1 MKKAICISI
10 LLLLSI
16 AILRAM
22 PTVAT
27 VGVENLRFRTI
38 YDENITLSD
47 VSTLYQDSKGYIWI
61 VSYSSLVRFDGYRMK
76 SYPLD
81 HDGGKADGYLRK
93 IIEEKSGT
101 MILGTERGLMR
112 LDPATGVVSGIDD
125 SLIGH
130 INVADMERD
139 SLGRVWIGGDK
150 GVYRKDADSDT
161 FTRMDFRTGEGGK
174 YVTDVIDLLID
185 HYGFLWITTWSSGL
199 FRYDM
204 NSGRLY
210 SYSGGDLAS
219 AYVLASDGKDNLWIG
234 TWGRGLLHTRITG
247 EYNPELEYRRYR
259 HNPERVGSLLD
270 DVIYA
275 ITPDP
280 QHNLWVGNRSGLSIL
295 PCSSSIADE
304 NVSTGSPDDGEKYD
318 KELFLNFSPNNVPG
332 NLPFNEVN
340 CVLRTADNSMWV
352 SMFGGSVC
360 KAENAIP
367 ENEDNSLWNLS
378 EIRKEY
384 STSSIRSLLLASS
397 TLWTGVSG
405 HGMVCIN
412 TQDGRFRNYQDIS
425 GFEGLQ
431 YTNNFEAM
439 IQLRGGEEIAFGS
452 YDKGLWLYTPSTGD
466 IRVVSSITCP
476 ELGNDCITAL
486 SEDLDGNVW
495 IGTREGVYMMDGGS
509 SRVKSLSDLTGGIH
523 GLERKIS
530 SLSVSPDGKIW
541 VATAYDGLFCCTS
554 KGSLKLYPSSCCN
567 GTGSFNCILADSHGR
582 VWAGSTWNGLY
593 SLNSDG
599 ESFRKEETF
608 VILDGQGITNIVE
621 DPHGRIW
628 VTTANALLSFVCDA
642 DGNFSSISYNSISP
656 DGALDF
662 FNHNA
667 CQYIPEIDSMA
678 FGSFQ
683 GIRFFSCTPV
693 PVGIAEKSSI
703 EITGISEDGRNVP
716 LSDEV
721 TLSRGVSELEISF
734 SLFDYINPS
743 GDIYRYRMYPL
754 GEESSGEWRIVNG
767 GGSKA
772 VFKGVK
778 PGHYVFEVYGTRS
791 GEALEG
797 TSRRLTVNIPGNPWL
812 SWWAFLMYSVIIATG
827 IVAGFLVVRS
837 RYRFRRQIEM
847 EKLQKQKSEEVNQAK
862 LQFFT
867 NVSHEFLTPLSII
880 LASVESIKPRD
891 ENERK
896 LYNIMSV
903 NSVRLMRL
911 VQQVLEFR
919 KSESG
924 NLRLKVSWG
933 NLTRFIR
940 HCVEAFTP
948 LVRKRNL
955 QISFRCSSK
964 DIFGWYD
971 IDKIDKIAYNL
982 ISNAV
987 KYTPENGKITV
998 ELDSIEDGRWVEII
1012 CSNEGKLMS
1021 RSTIAGLFRR
1031 FYEGD
1036 YRQFKTIG
1044 TGIGLSLVKSLVTL
1058 HKGSISVES
1067 NETVHNRFIVLLPM
1081 EKDAYSAEEIDE
1093 TVGEERNMP
1102 LALTLNETVVKSEK
1116 VVLFVDDS
1124 EDLTELFDGIM
1135 SRRFDVRTCNSA
1147 SEALEIL
1154 GKEHVDA
1161 VVSDVAMPVM
1171 DGLELCSRIKQDKTL
1186 RHIPVILLTAKT
1198 GDNYSIEGYQSGA
1211 DGYLTKPCN
1220 YSVLSA
1226 LIHNLLEKQVRSDV
1240 ISEDKMFFELK
1251 DVEYTSSDKVFLQ
1264 KALDLV
1270 NEHISDSEFDLPQF
1284 AESMA
1289 TSRTV
1294 LTEKFKELAGTSP
1307 MLFLLNARL
1316 QVAYKM
1322 ISERSDNFRV
1332 SDIAYSVGF
1341 SDAKYFSKRFKA
1353 KFGISPKDLK
1363 EMKSSLG
1370 HNTENN
1376 TPDVDE

>member
-1 MKKAICISI
+1 MNKAALMKKAICISV
-10 LLLLSI
+10 LLLLS
-16 AILRAM
+16 AVLSQAA
-22 PTVAT
+22 PAT
-27 VGVENLRFRTI
+27 PSTAAGLENLRFRPV
-38 YDENITLSD
+38 YDDNITLSD

-76 SYPLD
+76 VYPLD
-81 HDGGKADGYLRK
+81 HEGGKADGYLRK

-101 MILGTERGLMR
+101 MILGTERGLLR
-112 LDPATGVVSGIDD
+112 LNPATGEVSGIDD

-185 HYGFLWITTWSSGL
+185 RYGHLWITTWSSGL

-204 NSGRLY
+204 NSGRLW
-210 SYSGGDLAS
+210 SYSGGDLAA
-219 AYVLASDGKDNLWIG
+219 AYVLASDGEDNLWIG
-234 TWGRGLLHTRITG
+234 TWGRGLLRARITG
-247 EYNPELEYRRYR
+247 EYAPELEYRRYR
-259 HNPERVGSLLD
+259 HDPARAGSLLD

-280 QHNLWVGNRSGLSIL
+280 QRNLWVGNRSGLSIL
-295 PCSSSIADE
+295 PCSSSASGGGNASVEISEDKGGGYDE
-304 NVSTGSPDDGEKYD
+304 DIFLSFSPDAA
-318 KELFLNFSPNNVPG
+318 PG
-332 NLPFNEVN
+332 GLPFNEVN
-340 CVLRTADNSMWV
+340 SVLRAADNSMWV
-352 SMFGGSVC
+352 SMFGGFVC
-360 KAENAIP
+360 KADNVLP
-367 ENEDNSLWNLS
+367 ESGDNSLWTLS
-378 EIRKEY
+378 AIRKEY
-384 STSSIRSLLLASS
+384 STSSIRSLLLAPPY
-397 TLWTGVSG
+397 TLWAGVSG
-405 HGMVCIN
+405 HGMVCMD
-412 TQDGRFRNYQDIS
+412 TQDGSFRNYQDVS

-431 YTNNFEAM
+431 YTNNFDAM
-439 IQLRGGEEIAFGS
+439 LRLRGGEEIAFGS
-452 YDKGLWLYTPSTGD
+452 YDKGLWLYTPSTGGT
-466 IRVVSSITCP
+466 RVVSSTTCP

-486 SEDLDGNVW
+486 AEDRVGNVW
-495 IGTREGVYMMDGGS
+495 IGTREGVYVMDGGS
-509 SRVKSLSDLTGGIH
+509 FRVKSLSDLSGGLS

-530 SLSVSPDGKIW
+530 ALSVSPDGEIW
-541 VATAYDGLFCCTS
+541 VATAYDGLLRCTPA
-554 KGSLKLYPSSCCN
+554 GSVKFYPSSRCG
-567 GTGSFNCILADSHGR
+567 GTGSFNCIMADSHGR

-593 SLNSDG
+593 SLHADG

-608 VILDGQGITNIVE
+608 VILDGQGITNIAE

-642 DGNFSSISYNSISP
+642 DGDFSSISYSSISP
-656 DGALDF
+656 DGGLDF

-667 CQYIPEIDSMA
+667 CIHIPEMDCMA
-678 FGSFQ
+678 FGSCR
-683 GIRFFSCTPV
+683 GIRFFSCTPA
-693 PVGIAEKSSI
+693 PVGETGNSSL
-703 EITGISEDGRNVP
+703 EITGISADGRNVP
-716 LSDEV
+716 MSDEV
-721 TLSRGVSELEISF
+721 TLSRGISELEIFF
-734 SLFDYINPS
+734 SLFDYLNPS

-754 GEESSGEWRIVNG
+754 GEEASGEWRIVNG
-767 GGSKA
+767 GGGKA
-772 VFKGVK
+772 VFKGLK
-778 PGHYVFEVYGTRS
+778 PGRYVFEVYGTRS

-797 TSRRLTVNIPGNPWL
+797 ESRRLSVNIPGNPWL
-812 SWWAFLMYSVIIATG
+812 SWWAFLIYSFILVAG
-827 IVAGFLVVRS
+827 IVTAFLVVRNS
-837 RYRFRRQIEM
+837 YRFRRRIEM
-847 EKLQKQKSEEVNQAK
+847 EKLQKQKAEEVNQAK

-880 LASVESIKPRD
+880 LASVESIEPRD
-891 ENERK
+891 ANEKK
-896 LYNIMSV
+896 LHNIMSV
-903 NSVRLMRL
+903 NAVRLMRL

-919 KSESG
+919 KAESG

-933 NLTRFIR
+933 NIARFTR
-940 HCVEAFTP
+940 HCVEAFAP

-955 QISFRCSSK
+955 KISFRCSPK

-971 IDKIDKIAYNL
+971 TDKIDKIAYNL

-987 KYTPENGKITV
+987 KYTPENGRITV
-998 ELDSIEDGRWVEII
+998 ELNSVEDGRWVEII

-1031 FYEGD
+1031 FYEGE

-1067 NETVHNRFIVLLPM
+1067 NETVHNRFIVRIPV
-1081 EKDAYSAEEIDE
+1081 EKDSYSAEEIDE
-1093 TVGEERNMP
+1093 SAVEERNMP
-1102 LALTLNETVVKSEK
+1102 LALTLNETVVKSEA

-1135 SRRFDVRTCNSA
+1135 SRRFNVRTCNSA

-1161 VVSDVAMPVM
+1161 VVSDVAMPGM

-1186 RHIPVILLTAKT
+1186 SHVPVILLTAKT

-1226 LIHNLLEKQVRSDV
+1226 LIHNLLEKQVRADALSGDRMV
-1240 ISEDKMFFELK
+1240 FELK
-1251 DVEYTSSDKVFLQ
+1251 DVEYTSSDRVFLQ

-1270 NEHISDSEFDLPQF
+1270 NGHISDSEFDLPQF

-1294 LTEKFKELAGTSP
+1294 LTEKFKELTGTSP

-1316 QVAYKM
+1316 QAAYRM

-1353 KFGISPKDLK
+1353 KFGISPKELK
-1363 EMKSSLG
+1363 EM
-1370 HNTENN
+1370 T
-1376 TPDVDE
+1376 

>member
-1 MKKAICISI
+1 MKKAVCISSI
-10 LLLLSI
+10 LLISAVLSQ
-16 AILRAM
+16 ASPSRAG
-22 PTVAT
+22 A
-27 VGVENLRFRTI
+27 GVENLRFKAV
-38 YDENITLSD
+38 YDDNITLSD
-47 VSTLYQDSKGYIWI
+47 VSTLYQDSRGYIWI

-76 SYPLD
+76 AYPLD
-81 HDGGKADGYLRK
+81 HEGGKADGYLRR
-93 IIEEKSGT
+93 IIEEKSGN

-112 LDPATGVVSGIDD
+112 LNPATGEVTGIDD
-125 SLIGH
+125 SLTGH

-185 HYGFLWITTWSSGL
+185 RYGYLWITTWSSGL

-210 SYSGGDLAS
+210 SYSGGDLAA
-219 AYVLASDGKDNLWIG
+219 AYVLTSDGEDNLWIG
-234 TWGRGLLHTRITG
+234 TWGRGLLRARITG
-247 EYNPELEYRRYR
+247 EYTPELEYRRYR
-259 HNPERVGSLLD
+259 HNPSREGSLLD

-275 ITPDP
+275 ITTDP
-280 QHNLWVGNRSGLSIL
+280 QRNLWVGNRSGLSIL
-295 PCSSSIADE
+295 PYSVPSA
-304 NVSTGSPDDGEKYD
+304 DGENASAETSEVNGGGYD
-318 KELFLNFSPNNVPG
+318 KDLFLNFSPDAAPG
-332 NLPFNEVN
+332 RLPFNEVN

-352 SMFGGSVC
+352 SMFGGVVC
-360 KAENAIP
+360 KAETLLP
-367 ENEDNSLWNLS
+367 ETGSLWNLAS
-378 EIRKEY
+378 IRKEY
-384 STSSIRSLLLASS
+384 STSSIRSLLLENPKV
-397 TLWTGVSG
+397 LWVGVSG
-405 HGMVCIN
+405 HGMARLDLG
-412 TQDGRFRNYQDIS
+412 DGSSRNYQDI
-425 GFEGLQ
+425 GDFEGLQ
-431 YTNNFEAM
+431 YTNNFDAM
-439 IQLRGGEEIAFGS
+439 LPLRSGEEIAFGS
-452 YDKGLWLYTPSTGD
+452 YDKGLWLYTPSTGEV
-466 IRVVSSITCP
+466 RVVSSTTCP

-486 SEDLDGNVW
+486 AEDREGNVW
-495 IGTREGVYMMDGGS
+495 IGTREGVYVMDGAS
-509 SRVKSLSDLTGGIH
+509 SRVKSLGALSGGLP

-530 SLSVSPDGKIW
+530 ALTVSPEGEVW
-541 VATAYDGLFCCTS
+541 VATAYDGLFRCAS
-554 KGSLKLYPSSCCN
+554 NGSVKLYPASKCG
-567 GTGSFNCILADSHGR
+567 GTGSFNCITADSHGR

-593 SLNSDG
+593 SLSADG

-608 VILDGQGITNIVE
+608 VILDGQGVTNIAE

-628 VTTANALLSFVCDA
+628 VTTANALLSFVCDD
-642 DGNFSSISYNSISP
+642 DGNFSSISYSSISP
-656 DGALDF
+656 DGGLDF

-667 CQYIPEIDSMA
+667 CLYVPDRDCMA
-678 FGSFQ
+678 FGSFR
-683 GIRFFSCTPV
+683 GIRFFSCTPA
-693 PVGIAEKSSI
+693 PAGEDGNSSL
-703 EITGISEDGRNVP
+703 EITGISADGRNVP

-734 SLFDYINPS
+734 SLFDYLNPS

-754 GEESSGEWRIVNG
+754 GEEDSGEWRIVNG
-767 GGSKA
+767 GGSRA
-772 VFKGVK
+772 VFKGLK
-778 PGHYVFEVYGTRS
+778 PGRYVFEVYGTRS

-797 TSRRLTVNIPGNPWL
+797 ESRRLAVNIPGNPWL
-812 SWWAFLMYSVIIATG
+812 SWWAFLIYSVILAAG
-827 IVAGFLVVRS
+827 IVVTFLVIRS
-837 RYRFRRQIEM
+837 SYRFRRRIEM
-847 EKLQKQKSEEVNQAK
+847 EKLQKQKAEEVNQAK

-880 LASVESIKPRD
+880 LASVESIEPRD
-891 ENERK
+891 ANEKK

-903 NSVRLMRL
+903 NAVRLMRL

-919 KSESG
+919 KAESG
-924 NLRLKVSWG
+924 NLRLKVSYG
-933 NLTRFIR
+933 NLARFIR
-940 HCVEAFTP
+940 HCVEAFAP

-955 QISFRCSSK
+955 KISFRCSPK

-971 IDKIDKIAYNL
+971 TDKIDKIAYNL

-998 ELDSIEDGRWVEII
+998 ELNSVEDGRWVEII

-1031 FYEGD
+1031 FYEGE

-1067 NETVHNRFIVLLPM
+1067 NETVHNRFIVRLPVG
-1081 EKDAYSAEEIDE
+1081 KDAYSAEEIDE
-1093 TVGEERNMP
+1093 SAGEERNMP
-1102 LALTLNETVVKSEK
+1102 LALTLNETVVKSEA

-1135 SRRFDVRTCNSA
+1135 SRRFNVRTCNSA
-1147 SEALEIL
+1147 AEALEIL
-1154 GKEHVDA
+1154 GKEHIDA
-1161 VVSDVAMPVM
+1161 VVSDVAMPGM
-1171 DGLELCSRIKQDKTL
+1171 DGMELCSRIKQDKTL
-1186 RHIPVILLTAKT
+1186 SHIPVILLTAKT

-1226 LIHNLLEKQVRSDV
+1226 LIHNLLEKQARADAL
-1240 ISEDKMFFELK
+1240 SEDRMVFELK

-1264 KALDLV
+1264 KAMDLV
-1270 NEHISDSEFDLPQF
+1270 NGHIGDSEFDLPQF
-1284 AESMA
+1284 AEAMA
-1289 TSRTV
+1289 ISRTV

-1316 QVAYKM
+1316 QAAYRM

-1353 KFGISPKDLK
+1353 KFGISPKELK
-1363 EMKSSLG
+1363 EKSTRTGNNS
-1370 HNTENN
+1370 ENN
-1376 TPDVDE
+1376 TPCGD